1 MKTSVLIAV
10 NDSFSSRSVIDRFI
24 RLPFIKEEVSVTLI
38 HVFRKPST
46 SEELLGDE
54 YILNQQNKFRETLEN
69 VKKKLLQSGFPKE
82 NVKTKLIENPYP
94 TIYDGLLD
102 QFNREDYN
110 IVVIGRR
117 RMSKAEEF
125 VMGDSSIKLVR
136 TLENSSVLVVK

>member
-24 RLPFIKEEVSVTLI
+24 KLPFIKEDINITLI

-54 YILNQQNKFRETLEN
+54 YTLNQLNKFKQTLASVKDKLLEN
-69 VKKKLLQSGFPKE
+69 GFIKE
-82 NVKTKLIENPYP
+82 NVETKLVEKPYP

-102 QFNREDYN
+102 QFKKGKYD

-125 VMGDSSIKLVR
+125 VMGDPSIKLVR
-136 TLENSSVLVVK
+136 TLENASVLVVK